1 MSQGLGD
8 QRLELKLMLCPYE
21 DIASDNEAITDVS
34 RGQKVG
40 MVSRA
45 DSVSLQEHNSIKREN
60 NFFDSVLTG

>member
-1 MSQGLGD
+1 
-8 QRLELKLMLCPYE
+8 MLCPYE